1 MKKIKAR
8 YKRLISDAR
17 ILIVDDEPIN
27 CEIMQ
32 HMLGELY
39 QVSSVHSGQDAIDA
53 CLSQKPDLILLD
65 VVMKGMDGLETCR
78 LIKGNEEIQ
87 HIPII
92 FITGVQDE
100 QQEADCW
107 DAGAVDFVAK
117 PVNGV
122 ELPNRV
128 RAHLTHKLQTDL
140 LLNLSYVDKL
150 TGAYNRHFLDDV
162 IPKLEKQSK
171 RSHSLVSL
179 LMIDID
185 WFKLY
190 NDHFGHLQGD
200 ECLHQVAETIVDSLK
215 RPTDMLVR
223 FGGEEFLGLLV
234 DTDKQGAMHV
244 AHNILEKIKKT
255 NIDHPKSDFSRIT
268 LSIGVATYNDQNTQT
283 TLFDVIQE
291 ADKLLYKAKS
301 AGRNQALG

>member
-1 MKKIKAR
+1 MEKIKAR
-8 YKRLISDAR
+8 YKRPIDDAR

-32 HMLGELY
+32 HMLGDLY
-39 QVSSVHSGQDAIDA
+39 HVSIVHSGEDAISA
-53 CLSQKPDLILLD
+53 CLDDKPDLILLD
-65 VVMKGMDGLETCR
+65 VMMKGIDGLETCH
-78 LIKGNEEIQ
+78 LIKSNEETQ
-87 HIPII
+87 HIPVI

-107 DAGAVDFVAK
+107 DAGAVDFVEK

-122 ELPNRV
+122 ELRNRV

-162 IPKLEKQSK
+162 IPKAEKQSK
-171 RSHSLVSL
+171 RSHSMVSV

-185 WFKLY
+185 WFKPY

-200 ECLHQVAETIVDSLK
+200 KCLRQVADAIVDVLK

-234 DTDKQGAMHV
+234 DTDNDGAMHV
-244 AHNILEKIKKT
+244 AQNIIDKIKQI
-255 NIDHPKSDFSRIT
+255 NINHPKSDFSRVT
-268 LSIGVATYNDQNTQT
+268 LSIGVATYAGANPQT
-283 TLFDVIQE
+283 TLFDSIQE
-291 ADKLLYKAKS
+291 ADNHLYKAKS
-301 AGRNQALG
+301 GGRNQVCG